1 MTHISIVLDCIIKI
15 SPELR
20 KRKVGRKMSRE
31 DKIEMEG
38 VCVKSLKGAKFDVEL
53 IDNGHHVTCT
63 LAGRLMKNSIRVL
76 QGDRVTVEISPYDL
90 TKGIIT
96 WRNR

>member
-1 MTHISIVLDCIIKI
+1 
-15 SPELR
+15 
-20 KRKVGRKMSRE
+20 MSRE

-38 VCVKSLKGAKFDVEL
+38 VCVKALKGAKFDVEL
-53 IDNGHHVTCT
+53 VDNKHHVTCT
-63 LAGRLMKNSIRVL
+63 LAGKLMKNSIRVL

>member
-1 MTHISIVLDCIIKI
+1 
-15 SPELR
+15 
-20 KRKVGRKMSRE
+20 MSKA

-38 VCVKSLKGAKFDVEL
+38 VCVKTLKGAKFDVEL
-53 IDNGHHVTCT
+53 IDNGRHVTCT

>member
-1 MTHISIVLDCIIKI
+1 
-15 SPELR
+15 
-20 KRKVGRKMSRE
+20 MSRE

-38 VCVKSLKGAKFDVEL
+38 VCVKALKGAKFDVEL
-53 IDNGHHVTCT
+53 VDNGHIVTCT
-63 LAGRLMKNSIRVL
+63 LAGKLMKNSIRVL
-76 QGDRVTVEISPYDL
+76 QGDRVTVEMSPYDL